1 MRTTWI
7 QLDPLDIDVRDYSVV
22 GVFSARLRPEE
33 LARAHSEIIALAQ
46 EGRINT
52 PIRKVFPFQEVPA
65 ALTYLTSD
73 DLMGRVIVETS

>member
-7 QLDPLDIDVRDYSVV
+7 QLDPTDIAVRHYSVV

-46 EGRINT
+46 EGRINN
-52 PIRKVFPFQEVPA
+52 PIRKVFPFEEGPG

-73 DLMGRVIVETS
+73 DLMRRVIVEIS